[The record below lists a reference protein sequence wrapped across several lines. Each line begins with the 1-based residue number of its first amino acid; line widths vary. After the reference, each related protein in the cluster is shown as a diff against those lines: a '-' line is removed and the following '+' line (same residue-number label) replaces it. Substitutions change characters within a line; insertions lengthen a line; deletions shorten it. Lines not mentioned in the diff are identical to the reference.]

1 MRFWKR
7 LFAPKAIAAQPLL
20 SIRDIQE
27 LDVSAPEIQ
36 QFIQA
41 GDEALLRYPPFQRGW
56 PARIPG
62 AQLLKPHRAT
72 MQKLA
77 SGVRMPAGSF
87 DRMLLPVFESFADF
101 VHLLPAS
108 QSHHHR
114 GPGGLLAHSLEVA
127 MFAFNSCKCTAFDY
141 SLFPAQRLVRENRW
155 YVAAVIAALM
165 HDLGK
170 VLSDVVVADER
181 GDRRWD
187 PMGPHIP
194 AWAQANGID
203 RYYLTWNP
211 DRHAIH
217 QDLSATLIARFL
229 PQELLVWLRESGP
242 DIYSEM
248 VNAMSGRDDSK
259 RLATIVAGADSKSV
273 ELDMQKHGGDASRQ
287 FGMGTGVPIPA
298 FVLDTMI
305 HFLGQKDWLVNE
317 PGHRVW
323 VLGGHVFVVWPQ
335 ASTEIAEYLQT
346 QGVKAIPRSAD
357 VLGGILLDHKV
368 VEAAPDGSIYWPVKV
383 DKINAGRDKPV
394 VLKCIKLTN
403 PEALFRFDGI
413 PASTAGTV
421 GAAPGEI
428 RYELPGQSGA
438 GADLYPVQEDDSH
451 QVGANSPQQG
461 SALAPAAAFKANVS
475 PAKTPEIVP
484 AKKADVAQ
492 NNQVA
497 PKASVV
503 LEPAASG
510 GLKINI
516 GHSTGQPH
524 LQIAGVRIESP
535 GGKVSATGKKLKGK
549 EADERARSAS
559 SSNTEAKREM
569 PGSSDRAG
577 TQADLQATASA
588 ARVVAEVPS
597 AKVGPAQDEAPA
609 VRYGDGVYAADYGDI
624 DDEVLQL
631 VGMDI
636 PDRQLQGAG
645 ASVQT
650 SQAVEDVS
658 PLELVRFRDRIA
670 DRQAASPA
678 VAGLTIPNE
687 LIAADEFSFDLLL
700 KNAAAADLS
709 DVPAGSPLAVQLPRE
724 IARETFGGQSDR
736 VLADAFAH
744 KTTPRKVH
752 SPESNAAAKE
762 SYVSPAETSGG
773 EEEPEQHYLAAP
785 LVGGFLA
792 PSAAVT
798 KDSFAAIDNG
808 IALVDQDLR
817 SEDAPAAREWAADYG
832 ASAGAGSDQDGLP
845 PITNSDRPVWRSM
858 ADGAKDQNAPAPD
871 REEGNLGPSLMA
883 AQEAFTTI
891 KAAGAQAA
899 SRHRGGKERAELA
912 PSTPAASTRKAT
924 DQPADASGSTDRAAP
939 VPTTPVAPN
948 NTIRISS
955 GAQQQGSITIGQAR
969 RQREPVEPPRR
980 AMESPAATASVAA
993 KGSSVSAAESEAYLA
1008 LWPPLAEKLR
1018 WYARPENYKHIA
1030 QHHGK
1035 PFCGHRPEAF
1045 TPEDR
1050 SALLDANWLFDDFTG
1065 TFTGLHRKGFLLS
1078 PYLGSILEQLTQGR
1092 YRQSTFQAR
1101 DEGESAALQSLAE
1114 EVIRRCPPKIQDGK
1128 RLVHVSTRRLTQ
1140 LSTALQVDEPSLKRA
1155 LIAHYPYLLIGNN
1168 HVIDLTE

>member
-7 LFAPKAIAAQPLL
+7 LFAPKAIATQPLL

-181 GDRRWD
+181 GERRWD
-187 PMGPHIP
+187 PMGPPIP

-211 DRHAIH
+211 DRHDVH
-217 QDLSATLIARFL
+217 RDLSATLIARFL

-368 VEAAPDGSIYWPVKV
+368 VEAAADGSIYWPVKV
-383 DKINAGRDKPV
+383 DKINAGRDKPI

-438 GADLYPVQEDDSH
+438 GAVLDPVQEDDSH
-451 QVGANSPQQG
+451 QVGADSPMQG
-461 SALAPAAAFKANVS
+461 SAAAPAAAPKANVS

-484 AKKADVAQ
+484 AKKAVVAQ
-492 NNQVA
+492 KNQVA

-510 GLKINI
+510 GLKINV

-549 EADERARSAS
+549 EAAKQARSAS
-559 SSNTEAKREM
+559 NSTTDAKREM
-569 PGSSDRAG
+569 AGSPDRAG

-588 ARVVAEVPS
+588 ARAVVEATP

-636 PDRQLQGAG
+636 PDRQLQGSG
-645 ASVQT
+645 APVQT
-650 SQAVEDVS
+650 SQAVEEVS
-658 PLELVRFRDRIA
+658 PLDLVRFKDRIA

-687 LIAADEFSFDLLL
+687 LIAADEFSFDRLL
-700 KNAAAADLS
+700 KNAAAAGLS

-724 IARETFGGQSDR
+724 IARETFGGQSER
-736 VLADAFAH
+736 VLADAFKH
-744 KTTPRKVH
+744 ETTARKVQ
-752 SPESNAAAKE
+752 STEANAAAKE
-762 SYVSPAETSGG
+762 SFVSPAKTPGA
-773 EEEPEQHYLAAP
+773 EEEPEQDYLAAP
-785 LVGGFLA
+785 LVEGSLA

-798 KDSFAAIDNG
+798 KDSFATNDND
-808 IALVDQDLR
+808 IAVAEQDFR
-817 SEDAPAAREWAADYG
+817 SEDAPAAHEWATDYG
-832 ASAGAGSDQDGLP
+832 ASADAGSDHDVLQP
-845 PITNSDRPVWRSM
+845 SNHSDRPFGSSM
-858 ADGAKDQNAPAPD
+858 AGEAKEQNAPLRHKANGRPGLSRSAA
-871 REEGNLGPSLMA
+871 REAS
-883 AQEAFTTI
+883 TTI
-891 KAAGAQAA
+891 KAAGAQPE
-899 SRHRGGKERAELA
+899 SRHRGGKERAEVMS
-912 PSTPAASTRKAT
+912 STAAASTRKTT
-924 DQPADASGSTDRAAP
+924 DQPAGARESTERAAP
-939 VPTTPVAPN
+939 VPTTSAALN
-948 NTIRISS
+948 NTIRIGS
-955 GAQQQGSITIGQAR
+955 GAQEQGSITIGQPRR
-969 RQREPVEPPRR
+969 RQEPAEPPHRVK
-980 AMESPAATASVAA
+980 ESPVAAADAATL
-993 KGSSVSAAESEAYLA
+993 GGRVSAAESEAYLA
-1008 LWPPLAEKLR
+1008 LWPTLAEKLR
-1018 WYARPENYKHIA
+1018 WYAIPENHASLA
-1030 QHHGK
+1030 QQHGK
-1035 PFCGHRPEAF
+1035 PFCVHSPEAF

-1078 PYLGSILEQLTQGR
+1078 PYLGSILELLTLGR
-1092 YRQSTFQAR
+1092 YRQSAFQAR
-1101 DEGESAALQSLAE
+1101 DEGESAMLRSLAE
-1114 EVIRRCPPKIQDGK
+1114 EVIRRCPPKLQEGK
-1128 RLVHVSTRRLTQ
+1128 RLVQISMRRLTQ
-1140 LSTALQVDEPSLKRA
+1140 LSTALQVDEPTLKRA

>member
-7 LFAPKAIAAQPLL
+7 LFAPKAIATQPLL

-62 AQLLKPHRAT
+62 AQLLKPHRST

-141 SLFPAQRLVRENRW
+141 SLFPAHRLVRENRW

-187 PMGPHIP
+187 PMGPPIP

-211 DRHAIH
+211 DRHDVH
-217 QDLSATLIARFL
+217 RDLSATLIARFL

-323 VLGGHVFVVWPQ
+323 VLGGQVFVVWPQ

-368 VEAAPDGSIYWPVKV
+368 VEAAPDGSIYWPVKA
-383 DKINAGRDKPV
+383 DKINAGRDKPI

-421 GAAPGEI
+421 GEAPGEI
-428 RYELPGQSGA
+428 RYELPGHSGSNA
-438 GADLYPVQEDDSH
+438 TLVPEEAPSQGSGNH
-451 QVGANSPQQG
+451 PQQR
-461 SALAPAAAFKANVS
+461 SAAAPAVDTKATVIASKTAEIAPARKVEAAPKNQVS
-475 PAKTPEIVP
+475 PKP
-484 AKKADVAQ
+484 
-492 NNQVA
+492 
-497 PKASVV
+497 SVV
-503 LEPAASG
+503 LEPAGSG
-510 GLKINI
+510 GLKINA
-516 GHSTGQPH
+516 GQSTGQPH
-524 LQIAGVRIESP
+524 LQIAGVRIEAP
-535 GGKVSATGKKLKGK
+535 GVKVSATGKKLKGK
-549 EADERARSAS
+549 EGGESAQPAS
-559 SSNTEAKREM
+559 SLIVEANPKAA
-569 PGSSDRAG
+569 PASDRVEARE
-577 TQADLQATASA
+577 DLQSAITATQKI
-588 ARVVAEVPS
+588 EEPP
-597 AKVGPAQDEAPA
+597 AKVGHAREEGSV
-609 VRYGDGVYAADYGDI
+609 VRFGDGIYAADFGDI

-631 VGMDI
+631 VGMDL
-636 PDRQLQGAG
+636 PDRQLQSCD
-645 ASVQT
+645 ASVQA
-650 SQAVEDVS
+650 SPPAGEAS
-658 PLELVRFRDRIA
+658 PLELVRFRDRIPERPA
-670 DRQAASPA
+670 ITPAASS
-678 VAGLTIPNE
+678 LTIPSE
-687 LIAADEFSFDLLL
+687 LIAADEFSFDRLLQ
-700 KNAAAADLS
+700 NAAAAS
-709 DVPAGSPLAVQLPRE
+709 PFNVPTGSPLAVELPKE
-724 IARETFGGQSDR
+724 IARETFKDQSGPA
-736 VLADAFAH
+736 LADVGEHGIAPQKAH
-744 KTTPRKVH
+744 SVK
-752 SPESNAAAKE
+752 ESAAAKE
-762 SYVSPAETSGG
+762 SFAPTAVAPAVGNRTDQHQIAASSGRSL
-773 EEEPEQHYLAAP
+773 P
-785 LVGGFLA
+785 
-792 PSAAVT
+792 PSAEAT
-798 KDSFAAIDNG
+798 KDSFVARDNG
-808 IALVDQDLR
+808 IAEVGR
-817 SEDAPAAREWAADYG
+817 AFRKEGAPAAGKESYDDGAGPGTAYDQHILPSPTDRNRPSGHSTPGKAVHQTTPGLHQSADHLG
-832 ASAGAGSDQDGLP
+832 ASSGDAREASL
-845 PITNSDRPVWRSM
+845 TTEAARPRSQ
-858 ADGAKDQNAPAPD
+858 AKRNQVKERIALTPSNPSAAP
-871 REEGNLGPSLMA
+871 RKILGQP
-883 AQEAFTTI
+883 
-891 KAAGAQAA
+891 AGAQRLDPHVSPVAT
-899 SRHRGGKERAELA
+899 
-912 PSTPAASTRKAT
+912 TPA
-924 DQPADASGSTDRAAP
+924 G
-939 VPTTPVAPN
+939 PN
-948 NTIRISS
+948 TTIRISS
-955 GAQQQGSITIGQAR
+955 GPQDQGSITIGQPR
-969 RQREPVEPPRR
+969 RQRDLAEPPRD
-980 AMESPAATASVAA
+980 AMRPPAAASRATTDL
-993 KGSSVSAAESEAYLA
+993 GSVSAAESEAYLA
-1008 LWPPLAEKLR
+1008 LWPTLAEKLR
-1018 WYARPENYKHIA
+1018 WYAIPENHKHIA
-1030 QHHGK
+1030 QQHGK

-1045 TPEDR
+1045 TPDDR

-1078 PYLGSILEQLTQGR
+1078 SYLGSILEQLTQGR
-1092 YRQSTFQAR
+1092 YRQSAFQAR
-1101 DEGESAALQSLAE
+1101 DEGESAQLQSLAE

-1140 LSTALQVDEPSLKRA
+1140 LSTALQVDEPTLKRA

>member
-141 SLFPAQRLVRENRW
+141 SLFPAKRLVRENRW

-187 PMGPHIP
+187 PMGPPIP

-211 DRHAIH
+211 DRHDVH
-217 QDLSATLIARFL
+217 RDLSATLIARFL

-248 VNAMSGRDDSK
+248 VNAMSGRDVSK

-368 VEAAPDGSIYWPVKV
+368 VEAAADGSIYWPVKV

-421 GAAPGEI
+421 GSAPGEI
-428 RYELPGQSGA
+428 RYELPGQN
-438 GADLYPVQEDDSH
+438 GADAGPVQEEDSH
-451 QVGANSPQQG
+451 QVGADSPEQG
-461 SALAPAAAFKANVS
+461 SAAAPAAAPKTNVS
-475 PAKTPEIVP
+475 PIKAPEIVQ

-492 NNQVA
+492 KNQVA

-510 GLKINI
+510 GLKINV

-549 EADERARSAS
+549 EAAERAQSAVS
-559 SSNTEAKREM
+559 STAEATRERA
-569 PGSSDRAG
+569 GSADRAG
-577 TQADLQATASA
+577 AQAELHVTASA
-588 ARVVAEVPS
+588 ARTVVEAPP
-597 AKVGPAQDEAPA
+597 AKVGPAQDEVPA

-624 DDEVLQL
+624 DDEVLEL

-636 PDRQLQGAG
+636 PDRQLQGSDVPG
-645 ASVQT
+645 QT
-650 SQAVEDVS
+650 SPAVEEVS
-658 PLELVRFRDRIA
+658 PLGLVRFGDRIP

-687 LIAADEFSFDLLL
+687 LIAAEEFSFDRLL
-700 KNAAAADLS
+700 KNAAAARLS

-724 IARETFGGQSDR
+724 IARETFVGESER
-736 VLADAFAH
+736 VLADAFKH
-744 KTTPRKVH
+744 ETTPREVQ

-762 SYVSPAETSGG
+762 SFVSPAESPGG
-773 EEEPEQHYLAAP
+773 EAKPEQDYLAAP
-785 LVGGFLA
+785 LVGGLLA
-792 PSAAVT
+792 PGAAVK
-798 KDSFAAIDNG
+798 KDSVAFNDSG
-808 IALVDQDLR
+808 IAVVDQDLR
-817 SEDAPAAREWAADYG
+817 SDGTSAARERTVDYG
-832 ASAGAGSDQDGLP
+832 AIAGAHSDQVVLP
-845 PITNSDRPVWRSM
+845 PITNSDRPVGRSM
-858 ADGAKDQNAPAPD
+858 ADGAKDQDAPVPD
-871 REEGNLGPSLMA
+871 QADGLPGPSRMTT
-883 AQEAFTTI
+883 QEASTPI
-891 KAAGAQAA
+891 KPAGAQPA
-899 SRHRGGKERAELA
+899 SRHRGGKEQAEPT
-912 PSTPAASTRKAT
+912 PSTPAASTRKTT
-924 DQPADASGSTDRAAP
+924 DQPAGERGSTDRAAP
-939 VPTTPVAPN
+939 VPTTSVAPN

-955 GAQQQGSITIGQAR
+955 GAQEQGSITIGQPRR
-969 RQREPVEPPRR
+969 RQEPAEPPHRVL
-980 AMESPAATASVAA
+980 ESPVAAADAATM
-993 KGSSVSAAESEAYLA
+993 GGRVSAAECEAYLA
-1008 LWPPLAEKLR
+1008 LWPTLAEKLR
-1018 WYARPENYKHIA
+1018 WYAIAENHASLA
-1030 QHHGK
+1030 QQHGK
-1035 PFCGHRPEAF
+1035 PFCVHSPEAF

-1078 PYLGSILEQLTQGR
+1078 PYLGSILELLTQGR
-1092 YRQSTFQAR
+1092 YRQSAFQAR
-1101 DEGESAALQSLAE
+1101 DEGESAMLRSLAE
-1114 EVIRRCPPKIQDGK
+1114 EVIRRCPPKLQEGK
-1128 RLVHVSTRRLTQ
+1128 RLVQISMRRLTQ
-1140 LSTALQVDEPSLKRA
+1140 LSTALQIDEPTLKRA

>member
-170 VLSDVVVADER
+170 VLSDVIVADER
-181 GDRRWD
+181 GERRWD
-187 PMGPHIP
+187 PMGPPIP

-211 DRHAIH
+211 DRHDVH
-217 QDLSATLIARFL
+217 RDLSATLIARFL

-368 VEAAPDGSIYWPVKV
+368 VEAAADGSIYWPVKV
-383 DKINAGRDKPV
+383 DKINAGRDKPI

-428 RYELPGQSGA
+428 RYELPGHSGT
-438 GADLYPVQEDDSH
+438 GAVLDPAQEDDSH
-451 QVGANSPQQG
+451 QVGADSPMQG
-461 SALAPAAAFKANVS
+461 SAAAPAAAPKANVS

-492 NNQVA
+492 KNQVA
-497 PKASVV
+497 PKAAVV
-503 LEPAASG
+503 LEPAAAG
-510 GLKINI
+510 GLKINV
-516 GHSTGQPH
+516 GQSTGQPH

-549 EADERARSAS
+549 EPAEQARSAS
-559 SSNTEAKREM
+559 SSTTEAKREM
-569 PGSSDRAG
+569 AGSPDRAG

-588 ARVVAEVPS
+588 ARAVVEATS

-636 PDRQLQGAG
+636 PDRQLQGSG
-645 ASVQT
+645 APVQT
-650 SQAVEDVS
+650 SQAVEEVS
-658 PLELVRFRDRIA
+658 PLDLVRFKDRIA

-678 VAGLTIPNE
+678 MAGLTIPNE
-687 LIAADEFSFDLLL
+687 LIAADEFSFDRLL
-700 KNAAAADLS
+700 KNAAAAGLS
-709 DVPAGSPLAVQLPRE
+709 DVPAGSPLAVQLPKE
-724 IARETFGGQSDR
+724 IAREIFGNQSER
-736 VLADAFAH
+736 VVAEAFAH
-744 KTTPRKVH
+744 ETAPRKVQ
-752 SPESNAAAKE
+752 SPEANASAKE
-762 SYVSPAETSGG
+762 SFVSPAETPGG
-773 EEEPEQHYLAAP
+773 EEEPDPDHLAAP
-785 LVGGFLA
+785 LQGALLA

-798 KDSFAAIDNG
+798 KDSFATNDNG
-808 IALVDQDLR
+808 IAVVEQDFR
-817 SEDAPAAREWAADYG
+817 SEDAPAARERASDYG
-832 ASAGAGSDQDGLP
+832 ASA
-845 PITNSDRPVWRSM
+845 
-858 ADGAKDQNAPAPD
+858 AKEQNAPSRHQANGRPGLS
-871 REEGNLGPSLMA
+871 RSAAGEPSTTIMA
-883 AQEAFTTI
+883 AD
-891 KAAGAQAA
+891 AQPE
-899 SRHRGGKERAELA
+899 SRHRGGKERAEVTS
-912 PSTPAASTRKAT
+912 STPAASTRKTT
-924 DQPADASGSTDRAAP
+924 DQPAGSRGSTDRATP
-939 VPTTPVAPN
+939 VPTTSVAPN

-955 GAQQQGSITIGQAR
+955 GAQEQGSITIGQPRR
-969 RQREPVEPPRR
+969 RQEPAEPPKRVKK
-980 AMESPAATASVAA
+980 SPVVANDAATL
-993 KGSSVSAAESEAYLA
+993 GGRVSAAESEAYLA
-1008 LWPPLAEKLR
+1008 LWPTLAQKLR
-1018 WYARPENYKHIA
+1018 WYAIPENHASLA
-1030 QHHGK
+1030 QQHGK
-1035 PFCGHRPEAF
+1035 PFCVHSPDAF

-1078 PYLGSILEQLTQGR
+1078 PYLGSILELLTLGR
-1092 YRQSTFQAR
+1092 YRQSAFQAR
-1101 DEGESAALQSLAE
+1101 DEGESAMLRSLAE
-1114 EVIRRCPPKIQDGK
+1114 EVIRRCPSKLQEGK
-1128 RLVHVSTRRLTQ
+1128 RLVQISMRRLTQ
-1140 LSTALQVDEPSLKRA
+1140 LSTALQVDEPTLKRA